1 MWHRYALRIAN
12 RGRAPSS
19 PLGVLVMSRVWKI
32 VLLVVAVLVLA
43 VVGLRVIGGARTRLE
58 SRQRER
64 ARVAKTRMPAR
75 CR

>member
-43 VVGLRVIGGARTRLE
+43 VVGLRVIGGGKDKACLL
-58 SRQRER
+58 
-64 ARVAKTRMPAR
+64 
-75 CR
+75 